1 MLDRSAD
8 LDAFEE
14 RLGVRFRDRALLE
27 RALTH
32 SSYANDVARSG
43 EVKDNETL
51 EFLGD
56 SVLGML
62 VAELLVETLPD
73 VREGT
78 LSKARSQ
85 LVSESCFAAKA
96 RALGIGDLLLLAP
109 GEIRSGGRLRDSLL
123 ADAFEALFAAVY
135 LDGGLERVKALAR
148 RLFGDDVAALDPG
161 ELSFHDYKT
170 ALQELAQG
178 EGKPLPAYSLV
189 EESGPD
195 HQKSFVY
202 EVAFDEEI
210 RARGSGASKK
220 EAQRQAAKAAL
231 ALVLNR
237 PRRR

>member
-14 RLGVRFRDRALLE
+14 RIGVRFRDRALLE

-78 LSKARSQ
+78 L
-85 LVSESCFAAKA
+85 
-96 RALGIGDLLLLAP
+96 
-109 GEIRSGGRLRDSLL
+109 
-123 ADAFEALFAAVY
+123 
-135 LDGGLERVKALAR
+135 
-148 RLFGDDVAALDPG
+148 
-161 ELSFHDYKT
+161 
-170 ALQELAQG
+170 
-178 EGKPLPAYSLV
+178 
-189 EESGPD
+189 
-195 HQKSFVY
+195 
-202 EVAFDEEI
+202 
-210 RARGSGASKK
+210 
-220 EAQRQAAKAAL
+220 
-231 ALVLNR
+231 
-237 PRRR
+237 